1 MTNSTKYPDI
11 VVDLSRVSGN
21 SFSILGAVTRA
32 MKENG
37 VPLTAIDKFRT
48 EAMSGTYNH
57 LLFTVTKWITVEGFG
72 DCDDGDEFDADDDED
87 EEDLD

>member
-1 MTNSTKYPDI
+1 MNNSTKYPDI

-32 MKENG
+32 MREAG
-37 VPLTAIDKFRT
+37 IPITAIDKFRT

-57 LLFTVTKWITVEGFG
+57 LIFTVTKWVAVEGFTPY
-72 DCDDGDEFDADDDED
+72 ADDDEDEDEDED